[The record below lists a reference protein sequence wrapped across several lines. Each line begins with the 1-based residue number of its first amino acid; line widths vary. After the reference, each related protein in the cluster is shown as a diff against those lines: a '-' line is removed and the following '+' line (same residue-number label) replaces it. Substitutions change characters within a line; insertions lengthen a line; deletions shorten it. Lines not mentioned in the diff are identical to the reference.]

1 MMEMRRSACFSINLE
16 QAWVGMKWI
25 AGLVNDEQLAD
36 WWLKLTWNFHGLET
50 GCLQPQQGT
59 AYCITYVCVCGK
71 LTLKVW
77 TKSAHSVANPLLKR
91 RG

>member
-59 AYCITYVCVCGK
+59 AYYITRVCVWQ
-71 LTLKVW
+71 THIESVDKVS
-77 TKSAHSVANPLLKR
+77 TFSCQSSVER